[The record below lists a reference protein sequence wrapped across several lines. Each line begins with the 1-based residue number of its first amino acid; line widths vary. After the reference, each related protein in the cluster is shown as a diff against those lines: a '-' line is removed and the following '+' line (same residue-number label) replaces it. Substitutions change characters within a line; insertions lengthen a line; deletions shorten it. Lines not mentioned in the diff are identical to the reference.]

1 MITQDG
7 MREITEQILNLVSHG
22 EVVVNN
28 ETKQIEVCRTNITEN
43 TVKILFMLD
52 DTVKGE
58 ITSSRVISKTGKV
71 LLDKAEKITKNVTR
85 GLLLVFSVRLTEV
98 EG

>member
-1 MITQDG
+1 MITSDG
-7 MREITEQILNLVSHG
+7 MKEITEQILNLVSHG

-28 ETKQIEVCRTNITEN
+28 ETRQIEVYRTSISDN
-43 TVKILFMLD
+43 TVKIFFMLD

-58 ITSSRVISKTGKV
+58 ITSSKVISKNGRV
-71 LLDKAEKITKNVTR
+71 LLDKVEKITKNVTR
-85 GLLLVFSVRLTEV
+85 GLLLVFTIRLTEV

>member
-1 MITQDG
+1 MITSDG
-7 MREITEQILNLVSHG
+7 MSEITEQILNLVSHG

-28 ETKQIEVCRTNITEN
+28 ETKHIETYRTSISEN
-43 TVKILFMLD
+43 TVKIFFMLD

-58 ITSSRVISKTGKV
+58 ITSSKVISKSGKV
-71 LLDKAEKITKNVTR
+71 LLDKVEKITKNVTR
-85 GLLLVFSVRLTEV
+85 GLLLVFSIRLTEV